1 VTEGGLDS
9 VTQYELHKAIWSSL
23 NDANLFELAWA
34 LGRHRDFAARFAPVT
49 FAGNHDVT
57 RLASQLDDPA
67 HLAAALAVLFTVP
80 GLPCVY
86 YGDELA
92 WRGVKEHRVGGDDAI
107 RPQLPPGGAMPEDE
121 GQAWALDLHRRF
133 IALRR
138 ARPWLADADVEVGDL
153 ANRRIT
159 YTVTARDPAPDAG
172 SLVVVIDLDA
182 SAPDPPPGWHP
193 IAADRHVVIAEPA

>member
-1 VTEGGLDS
+1 
-9 VTQYELHKAIWSSL
+9 
-23 NDANLFELAWA
+23 
-34 LGRHRDFAARFAPVT
+34 VT

-57 RLASQLDDPA
+57 RLASQLGDTG
-67 HLAAALAVLFTVP
+67 HLAAALAVLFTAP

-92 WRGVKEHRVGGDDAI
+92 WRGVKEHRAGGDDAI
-107 RPQLPPGGAMPEDE
+107 RPPLPPGGSDGAVPADE
-121 GQAWALDLHRRF
+121 SQVWAVDLHRRF

-138 ARPWLADADVEVGDL
+138 ARPWLAEADIEVGEL

-159 YTVTARDPAPDAG
+159 YTVTAPDAG

-182 SAPDPPPGWHP
+182 PTPDPPPGSHP
-193 IAADRHVVIAEPA
+193 IAADRHVAICEPA